1 MEHSVPTRVLGAV
14 GYPPLNSASVTSVS
28 SHDEAA
34 GVPPGAGERD
44 DSRWNAATARV
55 TLRRHWLFALLF
67 TMGLLLRVMAQ
78 VAYQPVILYFDSP
91 RYLHNA
97 FWLNPNGPDPLGY
110 LVALRILLDAFHS
123 LALLATFNH
132 LLGLG
137 VAALIY
143 AVLLRRGVK
152 PWMAALAAGPVL
164 LDGLQLLI
172 EQMVMSEPLFQ
183 FFVVLGIALLLWRR
197 RPNPVFAAGAGVAFA
212 AAGLTRYVG
221 LSLVVVGLLFCLLAA
236 GGRFV
241 PRLVT
246 AAALLA
252 AFALPVIGYATDN
265 YAVNGTFAVP
275 RGRVSTGLYARVAA
289 SVNCAQLSLPAYERP
304 LCPPR
309 GVVKPMGGSLIQ
321 GYALGK
327 TSPLKTYRPPAGETV
342 HQVTDNFVKRAVLQ
356 QPLPVAR
363 SVAGSLLRPFVSW
376 RRDHRPGE
384 LPVAR
389 WQFQT
394 KFPLY
399 FTGLASSVFR
409 RWDGHGPVINR
420 PLARLL
426 RGYQLYLGYTP
437 GLVLLACAIL
447 ALVAGLGV
455 GRARHSGQQLACL
468 LWLGAGLVLLL
479 AADLYQFSWRYQ
491 LPTLVTIPPAAA
503 LALSALTSPRPAR
516 EPSAEHE
523 PGGPDDSGRGVPDDG
538 ATGHDHPA
546 AEPAEGMPPSS
557 EPAEPSPAQHHM
569 YPGNPPDLGRY
580 P

>member
-1 MEHSVPTRVLGAV
+1 
-14 GYPPLNSASVTSVS
+14 VTSVS
-28 SHDEAA
+28 RHDEATD
-34 GVPPGAGERD
+34 VPPGAGERD
-44 DSRWNAATARV
+44 SSRWNAATARV

-67 TMGLLLRVMAQ
+67 ALGVLLRVMAQ
-78 VAYQPVILYFDSP
+78 VAYQPVILYYDSP
-91 RYLHNA
+91 RYLHNTHG
-97 FWLNPNGPDPLGY
+97 LNPNGPDPLGY
-110 LVALRILLDAFHS
+110 LVALRLLLGAFHN

-137 VAALIY
+137 IAGLIY

-183 FFVVLGIALLLWRR
+183 FFVVLGIALLLWRP
-197 RPNPVFAAGAGVAFA
+197 RPNPMLAAGAGLAFA

-221 LSLVVVGLLFCLLAA
+221 LSLVVVGLLFCVLAA
-236 GGRFV
+236 GSRFV

-252 AFALPVIGYATDN
+252 GFALPVIGYAADN
-265 YAVNGTFAVP
+265 YAVNGTFSVP
-275 RGRVSTGLYARVAA
+275 RGTVSTGLYARVAA
-289 SVNCAQLSLPAYERP
+289 SVNCAGLSLPSYERP

-321 GYALGK
+321 GYSLGT
-327 TSPLKTYRPPAGETV
+327 TSPLRTYRPPAGETI
-342 HQVTDNFVKRAVLQ
+342 HQVTNDFVKRAVLQ

-363 SVAGSLLRPFVSW
+363 SIGGSLVRPFLSW
-376 RRDHRPGE
+376 SRDHRPGE
-384 LPVAR
+384 LPVER
-389 WQFQT
+389 WQFHT
-394 KFPLY
+394 TFPLY
-399 FTGLASSVFR
+399 FTRLSRSLFH
-409 RWDGHGPVINR
+409 RWEGHGPAVNR

-426 RGYQLYLGYTP
+426 RGYQLSLGYTP
-437 GLVLLACAIL
+437 GLVLLACAVL

-455 GRARHSGQQLACL
+455 GRARRSGQQLACL
-468 LWLGAGLVLLL
+468 LWLGAGFSLLL

-503 LALSALTSPRPAR
+503 LAVSALMSPRPAR

-523 PGGPDDSGRGVPDDG
+523 PGGLDDSGRAVPDD
-538 ATGHDHPA
+538 AAAGHDHPR
-546 AEPAEGMPPSS
+546 AEPAGAMAPSS
-557 EPAEPSPAQHHM
+557 EPAEPSLAQHRLS
-569 YPGNPPDLGRY
+569 PGTPPDPGRY

>member
-1 MEHSVPTRVLGAV
+1 MEHGVPTRVPGAV
-14 GYPPLNSASVTSVS
+14 VYPPLNSARVTSVS
-28 SHDEAA
+28 RHDEAA
-34 GVPPGAGERD
+34 GAPPGAGERD
-44 DSRWNAATARV
+44 GSRWNAATARV

-67 TMGLLLRVMAQ
+67 TLGVLLRVMAQ

-97 FWLNPNGPDPLGY
+97 YWLNPNGPDPLGY

-137 VAALIY
+137 VAGLIY

-183 FFVVLGIALLLWRR
+183 FFVVLGIALLLWRP
-197 RPNPVFAAGAGVAFA
+197 RPNPAFAAGAGVAFA

-389 WQFQT
+389 WQFQ
-394 KFPLY
+394 
-399 FTGLASSVFR
+399 G
-409 RWDGHGPVINR
+409 R
-420 PLARLL
+420 PR
-426 RGYQLYLGYTP
+426 P
-437 GLVLLACAIL
+437 GDQPS
-447 ALVAGLGV
+447 AG
-455 GRARHSGQQLACL
+455 
-468 LWLGAGLVLLL
+468 
-479 AADLYQFSWRYQ
+479 
-491 LPTLVTIPPAAA
+491 PAAA
-503 LALSALTSPRPAR
+503 RLPALPRVHTGPRPAR
-516 EPSAEHE
+516 LRDPRARGG
-523 PGGPDDSGRGVPDDG
+523 PGGRPGASLGSAARLPALARRRAGLAARGRPLPVLVALP
-538 ATGHDHPA
+538 AAHAGHHPA
-546 AEPAEGMPPSS
+546 
-557 EPAEPSPAQHHM
+557 
-569 YPGNPPDLGRY
+569 GRRAR
-580 P
+580 PVGPHVTKASAGTVGGARAGRSG

>member
-1 MEHSVPTRVLGAV
+1 VTRV
-14 GYPPLNSASVTSVS
+14 SRQ
-28 SHDEAA
+28 DEAA
-34 GVPPGAGERD
+34 DVPPGADERGG
-44 DSRWNAATARV
+44 SHWNVTTARV
-55 TLRRHWLFALLF
+55 TLRRHWLFALLL
-67 TMGLLLRVMAQ
+67 TLGVLLRAMAQ

-91 RYLHNA
+91 RYLHSA
-97 FWLNPNGPDPLGY
+97 YALNPAGADPLGY
-110 LVALRILLDAFHS
+110 LVTERVLLDAFHDLTV
-123 LALLATFNH
+123 LAVFNH

-137 VAALIY
+137 IAGLIY

-197 RPNPVFAAGAGVAFA
+197 RPGPVMAAGAGASFA

-236 GGRFV
+236 GGRFG

-252 AFALPVIGYATDN
+252 AFVLPVVGYAAYND
-265 YAVNGTFAVP
+265 ALNGTFSVP
-275 RGRVSTGLYARVAA
+275 SGSVSRGLYARVAA
-289 SVNCAQLSLPAYERP
+289 SVDCARLSLPSYERP
-304 LCPPR
+304 LCPPK

-321 GYALGK
+321 GYALGT
-327 TSPLKTYRPPAGETV
+327 TSPARHYGPPPGKTKG
-342 HQVTDNFVKRAVLQ
+342 QVVNDFTKRAILQ

-363 SVAGSLLRPFVSW
+363 SVGGTLLRPFVTWS
-376 RRDHRPGE
+376 RNHQPGE

-389 WQFQT
+389 WQFHT
-394 KFPLY
+394 TFPLY
-399 FTGLASSVFR
+399 FTGPSLSAFHH
-409 RWDGHGPVINR
+409 WEGHGPVINR

-437 GLVLLACAIL
+437 GPILLACAIL

-468 LWLGAGLVLLL
+468 LWLGAGLAVLL

-503 LALSALTSPRPAR
+503 LALSALTSPRTAR
-516 EPSAEHE
+516 ESMA
-523 PGGPDDSGRGVPDDG
+523 D
-538 ATGHDHPA
+538 AT
-546 AEPAEGMPPSS
+546 
-557 EPAEPSPAQHHM
+557 EPAEPSRPQHQMLPDPPPA
-569 YPGNPPDLGRY
+569 
-580 P
+580 